1 MFIAGGG
8 DQMEEFNGRQ
18 FMVSGG
24 SCIWLLERRRLFFPF
39 HPSQSSTPL
48 FCFGR
53 KKYCCG
59 ESDYGACGHTLL
71 HAEGLLHALEDG
83 RGGEEKAGVS
93 N

>member
-8 DQMEEFNGRQ
+8 SRMEEFKGQQ

-24 SCIWLLERRRLFFPF
+24 RRIWLPERRRLFFPF

-53 KKYCCG
+53 KKSCCG
-59 ESDYGACGHTLL
+59 EPDYGACGHSLL
-71 HAEGLLHALEDG
+71 HAEGILPAVEDG